1 MRPGCAGPAPGA
13 RKASPQKASPRPRK
27 ASPRKASHQKV
38 QEVPPPGLKLAPQ
51 IEASAKPA
59 APSEGSSGAS
69 AGALEDTKLGGE
81 VSSRDSTTDDPLTSG
96 SISDDATTSED
107 ATSTS
112 GASQSANDLRGFCET
127 PDPSEMQPAFL
138 PHAGLLPLTVQA
150 ATVALSPPMLPVG
163 YMESIL
169 CKCIGTGGQSKVY
182 RYECPQRP
190 YVIKAF
196 KDEAD
201 PNAWQREIKALQ
213 AMRECENVVHL
224 FGRTFKGDIHG
235 AIHWEELRN
244 WRNSPAQLVPGH
256 CADEAR
262 IDFSRKACLLLEEA
276 EGGPLYTLHNQQGLL
291 SFMDKKQGAEV
302 KHQTAIQLTQAVD
315 AVHARQYSHL
325 DIHPGQVHV
334 KINFNGRVSVKLL
347 DFGGAYE
354 HAKRVQTNAIWGNCR
369 YLWSML
375 VVGAP
380 GVGDHFDVTADPDC
394 YALAAT
400 VFFVL
405 TGFKPYDDMPDYY
418 HNGMPSCEDIWA
430 RRRNHIPGAKPEEIA
445 SLGDREPVADVL
457 TASLITS
464 QMTPAPAAR
473 LLEALQNSFGHLSA

>member
-1 MRPGCAGPAPGA
+1 
-13 RKASPQKASPRPRK
+13 
-27 ASPRKASHQKV
+27 
-38 QEVPPPGLKLAPQ
+38 VPPPGLKLAPQ

-112 GASQSANDLRGFCET
+112 GASQGANDLRGFCET

-138 PHAGLLPLTVQA
+138 PHGGLLPLTGQA

-163 YMESIL
+163 SMPSEF
-169 CKCIGTGGQSKVY
+169 CKCIGTGGQSNVY

-196 KDEAD
+196 KDDAD
-201 PNAWQREIKALQ
+201 PNAWQREITALQ
-213 AMRECENVVHL
+213 AMRECENVVNL
-224 FGRTFKGDIHG
+224 FGRTYKDDING

-256 CADEAR
+256 CADEPR

-291 SFMDKKQGAEV
+291 SFMDKKMGAEV
-302 KHQTAIQLTQAVD
+302 KYQTAIQLITAVA
-315 AVHARQYSHL
+315 AVHARKFSHL

-347 DFGGAYE
+347 DFGGAHE
-354 HAKRVQTNAIWGNCR
+354 HAKRVQISSIWGTCR

-375 VVGAP
+375 VAGAP
-380 GVGDHFDVTADPDC
+380 GVGVHFDVTADPDC

-400 VFFVL
+400 VLFIL
-405 TGFKPYDDMPDYY
+405 TGLKPYNDTPDYY
-418 HNGMPSCEDIWA
+418 RNGNTSCEDIWA
-430 RRRNHIPGAKPEEIA
+430 MRRAMMPGAKSEEIA
-445 SLGDREPVADVL
+445 MLGDLEPVAHVL
-457 TASLITS
+457 TASLITC
-464 QMTPAPAAR
+464 QEKPAPAAT
-473 LLEALQNSFGHLSA
+473 LLEALQNSFGHSSPARRGGA